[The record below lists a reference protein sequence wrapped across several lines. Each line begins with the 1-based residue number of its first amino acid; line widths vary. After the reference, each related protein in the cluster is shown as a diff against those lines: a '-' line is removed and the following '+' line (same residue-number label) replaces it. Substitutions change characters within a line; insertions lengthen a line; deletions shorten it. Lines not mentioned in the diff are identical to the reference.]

1 MLSAVIFDFDGVI
14 VDTEPFHHRA
24 FMEVLRPLGISCSWP
39 EYLEQYA
46 GFDDR
51 DAFRSF
57 FCNAGKSL
65 NKGTL
70 KDLLAAKAQAFAQI
84 VAGGVTPYPGV
95 LGLIRTL
102 AYDLPLG
109 LCSGAVRSDIL
120 PILAQLGLE
129 NDFRAIVTA
138 DDVPVSKPDP
148 ACYRLTLQKLGC
160 LAPDLCSC
168 INGCLAIEDTPTGIT
183 AARGAGLS
191 VLAVTNNYPAERL
204 RGEGCTV
211 RSSLVGVG
219 VTELQK
225 MLCR

>member
-1 MLSAVIFDFDGVI
+1 MLASVIFDFDGVI
-14 VDTEPFHHRA
+14 VDTEPFHHQA
-24 FMEVLRPLGISCSWP
+24 FMEVLRPFGISCSWS
-39 EYLEQYA
+39 EYLEHYA

-57 FCNAGKSL
+57 FCNAGRRLS
-65 NKGTL
+65 KGGL
-70 KDLLAAKAQAFAQI
+70 RDLLAAKAEAFANI

-120 PILAQLGLE
+120 PILGQLGLE
-129 NDFRAIVTA
+129 NDFRVIVTA
-138 DDVPVSKPDP
+138 DDVTVSKPDP
-148 ACYRLTLQKLGC
+148 ACYRLTLEKLGC
-160 LAPDLCSC
+160 LAPDLCTSV
-168 INGCLAIEDTPTGIT
+168 NGCLAIEDTPTGIA
-183 AARGAGLS
+183 AARGAGLA

-204 RGEGCTV
+204 QGEGCTV
-211 RSSLVGVG
+211 RSSLVGLG